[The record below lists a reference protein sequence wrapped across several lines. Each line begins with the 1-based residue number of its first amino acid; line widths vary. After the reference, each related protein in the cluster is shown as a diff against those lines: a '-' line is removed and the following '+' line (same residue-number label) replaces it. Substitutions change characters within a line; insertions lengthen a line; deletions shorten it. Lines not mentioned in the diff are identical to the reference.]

1 MDYNQELVEYIKTAY
16 ATIYKINVQNV
27 IDEIQK
33 LSPYSEKITPYI
45 RNVEELNKY
54 LELSLKEG
62 FITRPTLLID
72 IDINYRVN
80 GGLTN
85 LEKMSKGNPPY
96 DYKTGKVI
104 ELHHIGQH
112 YDSPFAELPQLI
124 HGGTGVFSIFH
135 NLQIESWRLN
145 KDCVLK
151 TQNEIS
157 RYWIKRGEQL
167 HEISTQRD

>member
-1 MDYNQELVEYIKTAY
+1 MDYNQELVEYIKAAY
-16 ATIYKINVQNV
+16 AAIYQINVQSV

-45 RNVEELNKY
+45 RNIEELQKY
-54 LELSLKEG
+54 LELNLKEG
-62 FITRPTLLID
+62 FITRPTLLIN

-80 GGLTN
+80 GGSTN
-85 LEKMSKGNPPY
+85 LEKMLKGSPPS
-96 DYKTGKVI
+96 DYRTGQVI

-124 HGGTGVFSIFH
+124 HGGTGMFGIFH
-135 NLQIESWRLN
+135 NLQIESWRVN
-145 KDCVLK
+145 KDCIIK

-157 RYWIKRGEQL
+157 QYWIKRGEQL
-167 HEISTQRD
+167 YEISTK